1 MTDQRPD
8 DRRVAVIAA
17 AGSYV
22 GPELAVR
29 LAGDGHDLVLGAPA
43 DGLVERCEAAGAR
56 VAVCSAEELGPDHE
70 PRFAATLVERALG
83 EFGRL
88 DAATLFSGAII
99 GGWFLTSASTA
110 DLDRLTRGVI
120 NAPFEF
126 LHAVVPPMV
135 ERGGGQVL
143 VITSATSARTTPRA
157 PLYSALR
164 AGADHLV
171 RNVAAEVAPHGA
183 QVNAVG
189 TNYMDF
195 PGYWAAIG
203 GETPEKR
210 AKLEAQV
217 PMGRF
222 GRMDEF
228 AELCKVFLDG
238 RIGFATGQTIQFDG
252 GWSV

>member
-1 MTDQRPD
+1 MS
-8 DRRVAVIAA
+8 DRRVALIAS
-17 AGSYV
+17 AGGYV

-29 LAGDGHDLVLGAPA
+29 LAADSHDLVLGAPA
-43 DGLVERCEAAGAR
+43 EGLVARCEEAGAR
-56 VAVCSAEELGPDHE
+56 VAVCTGEELGRDHH
-70 PRFAATLVERALG
+70 PQFAETLVERALG

-88 DAATLFSGAII
+88 DSAMLFSGAII
-99 GGWFLTSASTA
+99 GGWFLKSASTD

-126 LHAVVPPMV
+126 LHAVVPAMV
-135 ERGGGQVL
+135 DGGGGQVL
-143 VITSATSARTTPRA
+143 VITSATGARTTPRA

-171 RNVAAEVAPHGA
+171 RNVAAEVAPHGV

-195 PGYWAAIG
+195 PAYWAAMG
-203 GETPEKR
+203 GETPERR

-217 PMGRF
+217 PMGRM
-222 GRMDEF
+222 GQMDEF
-228 AELCKVFLDG
+228 AEFCKVFLDG
-238 RIGFATGQTIQFDG
+238 RMGFATGQTVQFDG
-252 GWSV
+252 GWSA

>member
-1 MTDQRPD
+1 MSE
-8 DRRVAVIAA
+8 RRVALIAS
-17 AGSYV
+17 AGGYV
-22 GPELAVR
+22 GPELATR
-29 LAGDGHDLVLGAPA
+29 LAADGHDLVLGAPA
-43 DGLVERCEAAGAR
+43 EGLVEQCEQAGAT
-56 VAVCSAEELGPDHE
+56 VAVCTSEELGRDHE
-70 PRFAATLVERALG
+70 PQFSATLVERAMST
-83 EFGRL
+83 FGRI
-88 DAATLFSGAII
+88 DSAMIFSGAII
-99 GGWFLTSASTA
+99 GGWFLTSASTD

-126 LHAVVPPMV
+126 LHAVVPAMV
-135 ERGGGQVL
+135 DQGGGQVL

-171 RNVAAEVAPHGA
+171 RNVAAEVAPHGV

-189 TNYMDF
+189 TNYMNF
-195 PGYWAAIG
+195 PGYWAAVG
-203 GETPEKR
+203 GETPERR

-222 GRMDEF
+222 GEMDEF
-228 AELCKVFLDG
+228 AEFCKIFLDG
-238 RIGFATGQTIQFDG
+238 RVGFTTGQTVQFDG